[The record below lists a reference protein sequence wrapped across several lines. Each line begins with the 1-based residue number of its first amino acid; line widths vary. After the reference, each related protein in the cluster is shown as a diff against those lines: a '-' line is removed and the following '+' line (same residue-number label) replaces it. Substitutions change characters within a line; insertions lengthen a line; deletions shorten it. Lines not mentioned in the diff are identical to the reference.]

1 MRVEIIR
8 GTVEHNHRVYAI
20 GDVIKQ
26 ISRADGDRLIEK
38 KAAVE
43 YFEKPVQNES
53 NNAEDKQGGTSENTG
68 DGENTIITTE
78 DAGDD
83 STATPSEDDSETD
96 ETVDEDE
103 E

>member
-43 YFEKPVQNES
+43 YFEKPIQNES
-53 NNAEDKQGGTSENTG
+53 GNADDNADGDSETGGK
-68 DGENTIITTE
+68 NTIITTE

>member
-26 ISRADGDRLIEK
+26 ISRADGERLIEK

-43 YFEKPVQNES
+43 YFENQVQVEP
-53 NNAEDKQGGTSENTG
+53 ENTDDNS
-68 DGENTIITTE
+68 DGESETDDKNTDEHIE
-78 DAGDD
+78 DACDG
-83 STATPSEDDSETD
+83 STSTPSEDDSETD